1 MMLNL
6 YETNTE
12 GHLYQLLEEDV
23 LEEKAQAIVRGVVQR
38 LHRMLNERRPIDTL
52 ELSSRAQNV
61 LHRCDIRTAGDLS
74 DWPKT
79 LPRAGTK
86 TFMELK
92 QQLDELGL
100 PCPKTILVH
109 FKRKANAVR

>member
-1 MMLNL
+1 MLSL

-38 LHRMLNERRPIDTL
+38 LHRVLNERKPIATL
-52 ELSSRAQNV
+52 ALSFRAQNV
-61 LHRCDIRTAGDLS
+61 LRRCDILTAEDLS

-79 LPRAGTK
+79 LPGAGTK

-100 PCPKTILVH
+100 PCPKIILVH
-109 FKRKANAVR
+109 FKRKPNAVR

>member
-38 LHRMLNERRPIDTL
+38 LHRMLNERRPIDTF
-52 ELSSRAQNV
+52 ELSGRAQNV
-61 LHRCDIRTAGDLS
+61 LRRCDIRTAKDLS

-79 LPRAGTK
+79 LPGAGTK
-86 TFMELK
+86 TYMELK
-92 QQLDELGL
+92 QLLDELGL
-100 PCPKTILVH
+100 PCPKIILVH
-109 FKRKANAVR
+109 FKRKLNAVR